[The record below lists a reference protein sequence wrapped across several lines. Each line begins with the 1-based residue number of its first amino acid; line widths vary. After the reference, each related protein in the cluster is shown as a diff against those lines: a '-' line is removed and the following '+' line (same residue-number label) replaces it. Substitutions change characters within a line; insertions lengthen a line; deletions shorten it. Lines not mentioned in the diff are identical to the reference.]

1 MYIWHMRMDSGQIR
15 QELVRSMS
23 LTGTFQEAA
32 AMWRGDMIHGECATR
47 GALRGM
53 AF

>member
-1 MYIWHMRMDSGQIR
+1 MYFFHMRMESGQIR
-15 QELVRSMS
+15 QELAKSMS
-23 LTGTFQEAA
+23 LTGIFQDAA

-47 GALRGM
+47 GALRSM

>member
-1 MYIWHMRMDSGQIR
+1 METGQIH
-15 QELVRSMS
+15 QELARSMS
-23 LTGTFQEAA
+23 LTGNFQEAA
-32 AMWRGDMIHGECATR
+32 AMWRGDMFHGECATR